1 MKRKSRE
8 GYKSKTV
15 RDGNV
20 GAERPETA
28 RTARDAFA
36 PDATAVPGQE
46 DTLASALQNFRLDR
60 HSSYTAQVEDAL
72 RAAIVRGRLPP
83 GMALSEAAIST
94 TLGISRTPA
103 REALALLADEQLV
116 LIYPQVKTV
125 VAPVRRSLIDEGRF
139 VRSTL
144 ECANHAELVRTITQ
158 HQLDN
163 LAALVAVQRKAAA
176 TGDVEAFFKL
186 DEEMHRSMFEFAGRA
201 HVWTMLQGVKRHFD
215 RVRWL
220 LLERVAYHARRA
232 QQEHEVIMDRLFAR
246 DATGLTEA
254 VSHHINAITGHLKEL
269 HDRAPESYF
278 VD

>member
-8 GYKSKTV
+8 ASKSKKV
-15 RDGNV
+15 RDRNV
-20 GAERPETA
+20 AGKRLKPA
-28 RTARDAFA
+28 RTTGDAFA
-36 PDATAVPGQE
+36 ADATADPRQE
-46 DTLASALQNFRLDR
+46 DTLARALQNFRLDR
-60 HSSYTAQVEDAL
+60 HSSYTTQVGDAL

-83 GMALSEAAIST
+83 GTALSEAAIST

-144 ECANHAELVRTITQ
+144 ECSSHAELVRMVTPQ
-158 HQLDN
+158 QLDS
-163 LAALVAVQRKAAA
+163 LAALVAMQRQVAAK
-176 TGDVEAFFKL
+176 GDVEGFFKL
-186 DEEMHRSMFEFAGRA
+186 DEEMHRSMFEFAGRE
-201 HVWTMLQGVKRHFD
+201 HVWMMLQGVKRHFD

-232 QQEHEVIMDRLFAR
+232 QEEHEAIVDRLFAR
-246 DATGLTEA
+246 DAAGLTEA
-254 VSHHINAITGHLKEL
+254 VSHHINAITGHMKEL
-269 HDRAPESYF
+269 RDRAPKSYF